1 MKAWAAIDTGKPV
14 SIVWEVFLVFR
25 MKFPV
30 WLSHR
35 TAQRWTAFAKGAG
48 WVFSPRRA
56 RTTTGPFYDLLRSLL
71 AGDHLLRNT
80 VL

>member
-14 SIVWEVFLVFR
+14 SIVYGGEEKREEF
-25 MKFPV
+25 V
-30 WLSHR
+30 WGGLSHR